1 MVCPMKLTSVQ
12 RAPLWS
18 GTALQGLLGIGA
30 PGERIGEDLVLAVHS
45 AADTGEPDCRV
56 ENGMFA
62 GMRLRDVPGVP
73 DPFPLLIKLIDAGED
88 LSLQVHPSDPGTEGG
103 EKTEMWLILHAEPGA
118 RLLYGLRPEV
128 SFADFC
134 RSVRAGCFDMSLCRS
149 VPVRAGE
156 CYFVPAGMLHAIGG
170 GILLAEIQ
178 QNCDITYRVYDYG
191 RADSSGKPRELHTEK
206 ALAALRTYSDA
217 QLEAMRF
224 SCGRDAAPGER
235 LLACCPQFRVSEW
248 DCETQIRL
256 PDADDPYAV
265 LCIGGEGDLLCDGR
279 AYPLRFGDCY
289 WVMAEVPAPNPPLFV
304 RGKVKILTS
313 RVPDPKK

>member
-103 EKTEMWLILHAEPGA
+103 EKTEMWLILHAEQLVNPWLEQGKEPCTEILPWLERWQNA
-118 RLLYGLRPEV
+118 VLITQEVGCGL
-128 SFADFC
+128 
-134 RSVRAGCFDMSLCRS
+134 
-149 VPVRAGE
+149 VPVTPQQRQLREAVGR
-156 CYFVPAGMLHAIGG
+156 FNR
-170 GILLAEIQ
+170 LLAE
-178 QNCDITYRVYDYG
+178 CAETVERVCCG
-191 RADSSGKPRELHTEK
+191 LG
-206 ALAALRTYSDA
+206 
-217 QLEAMRF
+217 MR
-224 SCGRDAAPGER
+224 
-235 LLACCPQFRVSEW
+235 L
-248 DCETQIRL
+248 
-256 PDADDPYAV
+256 
-265 LCIGGEGDLLCDGR
+265 
-279 AYPLRFGDCY
+279 
-289 WVMAEVPAPNPPLFV
+289 
-304 RGKVKILTS
+304 K
-313 RVPDPKK
+313 

>member
-128 SFADFC
+128 SCADFY

-170 GILLAEIQ
+170 GILIFS
-178 QNCDITYRVYDYG
+178 R
-191 RADSSGKPRELHTEK
+191 SSRRW
-206 ALAALRTYSDA
+206 RT
-217 QLEAMRF
+217 
-224 SCGRDAAPGER
+224 
-235 LLACCPQFRVSEW
+235 V
-248 DCETQIRL
+248 
-256 PDADDPYAV
+256 
-265 LCIGGEGDLLCDGR
+265 
-279 AYPLRFGDCY
+279 
-289 WVMAEVPAPNPPLFV
+289 
-304 RGKVKILTS
+304 
-313 RVPDPKK
+313 